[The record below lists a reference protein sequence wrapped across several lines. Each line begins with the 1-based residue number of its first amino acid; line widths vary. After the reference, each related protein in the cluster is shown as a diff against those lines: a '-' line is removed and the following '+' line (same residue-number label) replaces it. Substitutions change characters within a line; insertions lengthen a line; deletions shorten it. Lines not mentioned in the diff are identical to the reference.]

1 MISLSITSDKAI
13 KAFNT
18 VPWLSL
24 FKWTTLI
31 FFCLVLS
38 FLIATGSY
46 IVAAVLMAIIVLPIF
61 TKLAISMLGAKHDV
75 IFWLLFATI
84 MFSSLGAAITRSSL
98 SFVATGILLAASPII
113 ILSVYQESKLFGR
126 IKLPLFLIL
135 SFYIV
140 GIISSF
146 TGRSAFFPAMYSL
159 VMSLKPILLL
169 AIGACFIWTD
179 RTQRNFSL
187 VLKWSWVP
195 LLLVGLIQWFS
206 PRIFLLLIPDAD
218 LSPDP
223 NPFFPGFSRASS
235 LFAQSSVL
243 AAYASIVALILVAE
257 AMIKDKKY
265 AFLNSSFYFLLL
277 LMSGQRQEL
286 LAFMVCIPFIFIM
299 YRFGPSLFSLSIFAI
314 LGLGTALS
322 AIFFLAPEMFR
333 SELSNWDFSGAT
345 GLNLSARAAL
355 YSDAINLAGRYWPWG
370 TGFGTFASV
379 GAVKFDQSLYV
390 DLGYRAFWWYIQQK
404 SWLMDAYW
412 AKYIAESGWIG
423 FVFTL
428 LFYVTILNK
437 IVSWI
442 RDPLVRKNNEVLYFC
457 VLAFT
462 GLFYVL
468 ATSPTAFNL
477 AEPHGGLLP
486 LMFIGIAWQRVN
498 KLRAAS
504 EELQKSQIK

>member
-1 MISLSITSDKAI
+1 MISLSIPTDRII
-13 KAFNT
+13 KGVNEL
-18 VPWLSL
+18 PWFSILKWSSL
-24 FKWTTLI
+24 T
-31 FFCLVLS
+31 FFCLAIS

-46 IVAAVLMAIIVLPIF
+46 IVAAFLIAIIVLPIF
-61 TKLAISMLGAKHDV
+61 TKLALSVLGEKHDG
-75 IFWLLFATI
+75 IFWLLFVTI

-98 SFVATGILLAASPII
+98 SFVATGILLSVSPII
-113 ILSVYQESKLFGR
+113 LLSVYRESNFFGR
-126 IKLPLFLIL
+126 VKFPLFLIV
-135 SFYIV
+135 SFYVV
-140 GIISSF
+140 GVISSF
-146 TGRSAFFPAMYSL
+146 TGRSAFFPAVYSL
-159 VMSLKPILLL
+159 AMSVKPLLLL
-169 AIGACFIWTD
+169 AIGVCFIWSE

-195 LLLVGLIQWFS
+195 LLMVGLIQWFS

-223 NPFFPGFSRASS
+223 NPFFPGLSRASS

-243 AAYASIVALILVAE
+243 AAYASIMALILVAE
-257 AMIKDKKY
+257 GMIKEKKS
-265 AFLNSSFYFLLL
+265 AFFNSGFYFLLL

-286 LAFMVCIPFIFIM
+286 LAFMVCVPFIFIM
-299 YRFGPSLFSLSIFAI
+299 YRFGPSFLSLSIVAL
-314 LGLGTALS
+314 LGLGSALS
-322 AIFFLAPEMFR
+322 AIYFFAPDMFR
-333 SELSNWDFSGAT
+333 SEMSNWDFSGAI

-355 YSDAINLAGRYWPWG
+355 YSDSIHLANHYWPWG

-423 FVFTL
+423 FTL
-428 LFYVTILNK
+428 TILFYLTVLNK
-437 IVSWI
+437 SVTWI
-442 RDPLVRKNNEVLYFC
+442 RDPEIRKNKDVLYLC
-457 VLAFT
+457 ILAFI

-468 ATSPTAFNL
+468 VTSPTAFNL

-486 LMFIGIAWQRVN
+486 LMFTGIAWQQVN
-498 KLRAAS
+498 RLRMS
-504 EELQKSQIK
+504 NNIVFQKK